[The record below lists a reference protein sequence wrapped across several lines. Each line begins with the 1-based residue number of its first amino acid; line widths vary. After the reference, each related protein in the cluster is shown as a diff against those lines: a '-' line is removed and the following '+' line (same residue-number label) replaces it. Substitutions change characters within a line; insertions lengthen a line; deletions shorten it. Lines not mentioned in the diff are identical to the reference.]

1 MSFKT
6 KHWTAQIDRTPGNQS
21 FRVNATVTVEDPRAL
36 VRLELSTVQ
45 DNPLDLRLDL
55 IISKPMDTALQGETE
70 KLVTFEKMGDS
81 NVTSVSIFYEGKL
94 FFHIHRIL
102 TTH

>member
-21 FRVNATVTVEDPRAL
+21 FRVNATVTVEDPRVL

-45 DNPLDLRLDL
+45 DNPFDLRLDL

-70 KLVTFEKMGDS
+70 KLVTYKKWGIPTLLPLVFSTKEDRF
-81 NVTSVSIFYEGKL
+81 SISTEF
-94 FFHIHRIL
+94 
-102 TTH
+102 